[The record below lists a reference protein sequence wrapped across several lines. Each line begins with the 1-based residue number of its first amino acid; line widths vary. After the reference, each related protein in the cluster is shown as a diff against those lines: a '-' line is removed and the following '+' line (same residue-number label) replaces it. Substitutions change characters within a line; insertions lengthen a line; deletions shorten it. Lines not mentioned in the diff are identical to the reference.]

1 MIKIIEAVY
10 ENGVLKPVDAS
21 GLTEQRRYRLTLEEL
36 PALGTTPAPEPPL
49 APDVA
54 AELARRTTLL
64 PDGRLI
70 VRIGGLFEQAFGDIP
85 DDADPI
91 ADALQALR
99 RERANALEQDLAGF
113 LGEEPDIDELP
124 H

>member
-1 MIKIIEAVY
+1 MVKIIEAVY

-64 PDGRLI
+64 PDGRRVFHLL
-70 VRIGGLFEQAFGDIP
+70 GLFDRGDPGPDYDDIEAALDAARQATRSP
-85 DDADPI
+85 
-91 ADALQALR
+91 
-99 RERANALEQDLAGF
+99 
-113 LGEEPDIDELP
+113 
-124 H
+124 

>member
-1 MIKIIEAVY
+1 MVKIIEAVY

-36 PALGTTPAPEPPL
+36 PAPEPPL

-64 PDGRLI
+64 PDGRRVFHLL
-70 VRIGGLFEQAFGDIP
+70 GLFDRGDPGPDYDDIEAALDAARQATRSP
-85 DDADPI
+85 
-91 ADALQALR
+91 
-99 RERANALEQDLAGF
+99 
-113 LGEEPDIDELP
+113 
-124 H
+124 

>member
-1 MIKIIEAVY
+1 MVKITEAVY

-36 PALGTTPAPEPPL
+36 PVPESPPAPE
-49 APDVA
+49 VA